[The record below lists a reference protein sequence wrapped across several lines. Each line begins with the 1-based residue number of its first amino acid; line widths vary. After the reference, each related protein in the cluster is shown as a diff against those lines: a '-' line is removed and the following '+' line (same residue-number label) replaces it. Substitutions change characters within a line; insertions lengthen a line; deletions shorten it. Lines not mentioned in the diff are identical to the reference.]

1 VVVGVVQSVR
11 PYGAFVD
18 IGGAIGLLHISQIT
32 HERLTTVDQV
42 LAEGDKLKVMI
53 LSQDSDRGRV
63 TLSTKKLEPEPGD
76 MLRDPQKV
84 FENADKMAE
93 MFRQRVAAADSQT
106 LASLDGDYPLDPSY
120 PPPSSGYSAAP
131 MAGQEQAATFDS

>member
-1 VVVGVVQSVR
+1 MHTAVAS
-11 PYGAFVD
+11 PAP
-18 IGGAIGLLHISQIT
+18 
-32 HERLTTVDQV
+32 QV

-84 FENADKMAE
+84 FENADRMAQ
-93 MFRQRVAAADSQT
+93 MFKERVAAADN
-106 LASLDGDYPLDPSY
+106 ASLAQLEGDYSGGGAY
-120 PPPSSGYSAAP
+120 PPPAEGVYSAP
-131 MAGQEQAATFDS
+131 MGGQEQVATFEP